1 MKKEVIYGEKP
12 VNPNPEYV
20 ELTLKDD
27 GKLDINLC
35 GEVWHLIM
43 KDINR
48 YEEFKAEVLKAIKEI
63 KGGGDDIGYL
73 TDFIQ
78 SQDWHDEYVDF
89 DCPACDT
96 EVLVTIDEI
105 DDYVKEVSARL
116 ICAIEGECDAKD
128 MFKYKIKPDN
138 PFDGFSPE
146 YWTGVMATLNWITMG
161 SEKHD
166 PEPQ

>member
-27 GKLDINLC
+27 GKLDINLS
-35 GEVWHLIM
+35 GSVWHLIM
-43 KDINR
+43 KDASR
-48 YEEFKAEVLKAIKEI
+48 YDEFKAEVLKAIEEI
-63 KGGGDDIGYL
+63 KADGDTIDYL
-73 TDFIQ
+73 TDYIQ
-78 SQDWHDEYVDF
+78 SEDWHNEYVDY

-116 ICAIEGECDAKD
+116 TYVTEGECDAAD
-128 MFKYKIKPDN
+128 MFKYKINPNKPLG
-138 PFDGFSPE
+138 GFSLE